1 MNTLKMMFGGGADV
15 AQLAEMIRRFGRGED
30 KILAHITPEEAAM
43 LKEQGGSG
51 TINPMTGLPEFQE
64 DDYGRL
70 LASESDYGAMQS
82 PETDYRAEMLAA
94 EPVGYYGTSQTG
106 YNEALER
113 QDAGLPMTQRQEY
126 DLNFGANT
134 PMFEY
139 TGGAGNLA
147 ERVFPYTQAGIEAS
161 DIGFGPG
168 QFTAPVSPAQIA
180 GASQAE
186 LEGRYPGAF
195 EDENIF
201 QTGER
206 RLGELEALL
215 NRYPRLSRI
224 GGAGVNVIGQ
234 ALLAQRANRERRA
247 QADAE
252 RQRAQPFRQA
262 EAEAL
267 ARARGEGLTPRQ
279 AREMEIIQARARQ
292 QLGAANQG
300 AGSAAAGILATQQQR
315 ARSVARQESFDEA
328 LKMAGIADRYERA
341 AIAAELA
348 ADQEL
353 AALFGNV
360 LANEIGAATRT
371 QAPQQAPQRRA

>member
-64 DDYGRL
+64 YEGPDTPFPDYQPNYREDVL
-70 LASESDYGAMQS
+70 
-82 PETDYRAEMLAA
+82 RAETAM
-94 EPVGYYGTSQTG
+94 PDQGYYGEMAQPTTYYGNQQPFTSYGDFAMQ
-106 YNEALER
+106 EREPSFLPPDALQEIETAEMEQRAEPSPFGR
-113 QDAGLPMTQRQEY
+113 Q
-126 DLNFGANT
+126 
-134 PMFEY
+134 
-139 TGGAGNLA
+139 
-147 ERVFPYTQAGIEAS
+147 V
-161 DIGFGPG
+161 
-168 QFTAPVSPAQIA
+168 PV
-180 GASQAE
+180 
-186 LEGRYPGAF
+186 

-234 ALLAQRANRERRA
+234 ALLAQRANRQR
-247 QADAE
+247 QVMADAE
-252 RQRAQPFRQA
+252 RARAQPFRQA

-279 AREMEIIQARARQ
+279 AREMEIVQARARQ

-371 QAPQQAPQRRA
+371 QAPQQAPQRRP

>member
-1 MNTLKMMFGGGADV
+1 
-15 AQLAEMIRRFGRGED
+15 
-30 KILAHITPEEAAM
+30 M

-64 DDYGRL
+64 YEGPDTPFPDYQPNYREDVL
-70 LASESDYGAMQS
+70 
-82 PETDYRAEMLAA
+82 RAETAM
-94 EPVGYYGTSQTG
+94 PDQGYYGEMAQPTTYYGNQQPFTSYGDFAMQG
-106 YNEALER
+106 REPSFLPPDAEQEMALADMQRGEPSPFGR
-113 QDAGLPMTQRQEY
+113 Q
-126 DLNFGANT
+126 
-134 PMFEY
+134 
-139 TGGAGNLA
+139 
-147 ERVFPYTQAGIEAS
+147 V
-161 DIGFGPG
+161 
-168 QFTAPVSPAQIA
+168 PV
-180 GASQAE
+180 
-186 LEGRYPGAF
+186 

-206 RLGELEALL
+206 RLGELDALL

-234 ALLAQRANRERRA
+234 ALLAERANRQRRA

-279 AREMEIIQARARQ
+279 AREMEITQARARQ

-371 QAPQQAPQRRA
+371 QASPRRA